1 MPDGFPIP
9 LDVTEERLE
18 PRSDTILI
26 IPTYRG
32 VDTTIATI
40 RGVLRLNPENS
51 FDVLV
56 VDNGG
61 EDLAKIREEL
71 PTPRL
76 QTIALR
82 ENAGPAGAFYV
93 GMKRALEAGYER
105 FVLSD
110 NDTELLTENGIVI
123 LLSKLPPDGFGA
135 VAPSSLALGDPPP
148 KDVLVPRVHWEFLAL
163 GRAAVECVGFVDPE
177 LFFGVD
183 DYDYVTRLTSAG
195 VPIVRTPDC
204 RCYHPFRKPATLYN
218 WATYSML
225 RGYLL
230 FIFTRRPSPLALR
243 HRAASFASMLG
254 YVGARLVASLA
265 DRSIARTLA
274 IACHDAAKRQLRLTL
289 PANNFSYEPVPC
301 DNGRWVDLESRFA
314 RFFPRKRYRTLDPRD
329 GGFRCFERQRVHAR
343 DSAHGPNARLG
354 RASERDPS

>member
-1 MPDGFPIP
+1 MPGRFPIP
-9 LDVTEERLE
+9 LDIAEERLE
-18 PRSDTILI
+18 SRSDAVLI

-32 VDTTIATI
+32 AETTVATI
-40 RGVLRLNPENS
+40 RGVLHLNPEHS

-93 GMKRALEAGYER
+93 GMKWALEAGYQR

-110 NDTELLTENGIVI
+110 NDTELLTKDGIAI

-135 VAPSSLALGDPPP
+135 VAPSPLALGDPPRE
-148 KDVLVPRVHWEFLAL
+148 DVLVSHADWQFLAL
-163 GRAAVECVGFVDPE
+163 GRAAIERVGFVDPE

-204 RCYHPFRKPATLYN
+204 RCYHPLRKPATLYN

-243 HRAASFASMLG
+243 HRAVSFISMLG
-254 YVGARLVASLA
+254 YVGARLVASLV
-265 DRSIARTLA
+265 DRSISRTLA
-274 IACHDAAKRQLRLTL
+274 IAFHDAAKRRLRLRL

-301 DNGRWVDLESRFA
+301 DGGRWVDLESRFA
-314 RFFPRKRYRTLDPRD
+314 RFFPRKRYRTRDPRD
-329 GGFRCFERQRVHAR
+329 GSYCCFERRRVDAGG
-343 DSAHGPNARLG
+343 SAHGPDARLG
-354 RASERDPS
+354 HPGPN